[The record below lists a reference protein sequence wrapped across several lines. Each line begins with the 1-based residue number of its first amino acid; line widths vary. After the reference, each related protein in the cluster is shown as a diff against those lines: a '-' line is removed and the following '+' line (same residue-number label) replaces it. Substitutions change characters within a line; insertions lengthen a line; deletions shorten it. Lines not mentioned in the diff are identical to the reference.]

1 MTQNNVGQIFAVS
14 SIKLSCDQYLWKKI
28 IPMIDALIISID
40 PAP

>member
-28 IPMIDALIISID
+28 PMIDALIISID
-40 PAP
+40 PEP